1 VDRAHRSITQVVRRL
16 VRAPWLRRGATAGSD
31 AERLAGERQTFE
43 LATRAIDADQ
53 LKSRACGLGEN
64 AILLIP
70 RHASGRYAAED
81 FWNVGHVLSIFAPW
95 PGWLAY
101 DGQFPVVGPP
111 AFTFAVCRVLS
122 ELSERAPHRFREAL
136 IHLPMAIY
144 DPSIRGVQADGRADG
159 RFAVDGCDYD
169 RFRSAF
175 LHEAGHNVAGKARSD
190 WSEEA
195 ADDYARAVAA
205 ELG

>member
-1 VDRAHRSITQVVRRL
+1 L

-53 LKSRACGLGEN
+53 LKFLACSLGEN

-101 DGQFPVVGPP
+101 DGQLPVVGPP

-136 IHLPMAIY
+136 IHLPMVIY
-144 DPSIRGVQADGRADG
+144 DPSIRSVQADGRADG

-169 RFRSAF
+169 RFRFAF
-175 LHEAGHNVAGKARSD
+175 LHEAGHNVAGRVRND
-190 WSEEA
+190 WSEDA
-195 ADDYARAVAA
+195 ADDYAHAVVAA
-205 ELG
+205 LS